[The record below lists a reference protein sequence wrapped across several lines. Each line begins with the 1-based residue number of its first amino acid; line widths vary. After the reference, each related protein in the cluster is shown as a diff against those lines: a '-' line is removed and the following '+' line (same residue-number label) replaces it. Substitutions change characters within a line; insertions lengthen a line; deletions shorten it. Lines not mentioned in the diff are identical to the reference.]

1 MSGAGLLHMQARVQ
15 PPYAADELRA
25 MSGNDLLGELIHE
38 ELWVVGGANYRGE
51 TVTTETTKRRDQL
64 RGEIAFRLDL
74 IDTMRFQLEYEL

>member
-1 MSGAGLLHMQARVQ
+1 MQARVQ
-15 PPYAADELRA
+15 PPYAPDELRA

-51 TVTTETTKRRDQL
+51 TVTTETTARRDQL
-64 RGEIAFRLDL
+64 RGEIAFRLNL